1 MFLLILAFPNNSDL
15 DFTSP
20 SWGELQL
27 LFSLGLVA
35 AIGHL
40 MIVFATT
47 KAPANLLAPFQ
58 YLEIVGA
65 TILGYFIFNDIPSY
79 LTFVGIGLIV
89 TSGIYLWYRENQ
101 GKSSTEIKIRT

>member
-1 MFLLILAFPNNSDL
+1 MLFLMLAFPNIGDL
-15 DFTSP
+15 NFTNP
-20 SWGELQL
+20 SWEELQL

-35 AIGHL
+35 TIGHL

-65 TILGYFIFNDIPSY
+65 TILGYFIFSDIPSY
-79 LTFVGIGLIV
+79 FTFFGIALIV

-101 GKSSTEIKIRT
+101 VENSTKIKFKT